1 MSLSQTFSVAPSD
14 NIDDMMLQFERRE
27 EGKCFVNHSTYFAS
41 RILNLLILF
50 GTELVETLRT
60 MQERSLAQRAK
71 ASVHKTAK
79 LEGKAKAS
87 SDKSVSSSSGPSYYA
102 ESTNSSM
109 SGNAAANNS
118 LDNSISNS
126 SVSDLGMTSADD
138 QSSSRKTTQS
148 SLELAIE
155 RGDWRAVGE
164 AAAKMSSDG
173 VANDGSGSSI
183 HSGSVPESQGRL
195 DRVNYLDALISKGDW
210 SGIVAAAGTFQ
221 AVDDYKADD
230 NRTSLEEREALAQAQ
245 MWQEIARQSSQSK
258 TDAKGAIEATDWAIS
273 LERKRIEDTAHVVAA
288 DEYDDP
294 DPKKTRME
302 DDESV

>member
-1 MSLSQTFSVAPSD
+1 MTYGNFKTSCMHGTRHSTRRSLSC
-14 NIDDMMLQFERRE
+14 I
-27 EGKCFVNHSTYFAS
+27 
-41 RILNLLILF
+41 
-50 GTELVETLRT
+50 ELVETLRT

-71 ASVHKTAK
+71 AAVHKTAK
-79 LEGKAKAS
+79 LEEKARVSRAR
-87 SDKSVSSSSGPSYYA
+87 SSSSSSEPSYYA
-102 ESTNSSM
+102 DSASS
-109 SGNAAANNS
+109 SLSANAAALDS

-173 VANDGSGSSI
+173 VVHDESGGSI
-183 HSGSVPESQGRL
+183 HSGSVPDSQGKQ

-210 SGIVAAAGTFQ
+210 AGIVSAAGTYQ
-221 AVDDYKADD
+221 AIDDYKVEDS
-230 NRTSLEEREALAQAQ
+230 RTSIEEREALAQAK
-245 MWQEIARQSSQSK
+245 MWQEIARQSCQSS
-258 TDAKGAIEATDWAIS
+258 TEAKGAVEATDWAIS
-273 LERKRIEDTAHVVAA
+273 LERKRIEDTSFVAA
-288 DEYDDP
+288 HDCDNP
-294 DPKKTRME
+294 DPKTPRME